1 MSNKYKITYFPEEN
15 FETADNGAISLRQ
28 YPKSTLAVMKG
39 NTILQKSKG
48 FSSPLPSSTGYSIS
62 DETLNNSLVVNG
74 QVFYHKNNFTDFISG
89 TIQFEVKKEYETL
102 NNISTQEITGYS
114 SDLVAINTDY
124 TLNVK
129 TYTANTSYNNEIV
142 LNFDTVPSL
151 IELVDLIN
159 EKYDVDFSEVIASL
173 NEDGTGIKF
182 SNRITDNEIGIRV
195 SVDTSSSTSI
205 TTLFDEIGE
214 EKYFNTPENDSNV
227 FSLIGTDDKNSI
239 YFIHKT
245 DGKLWLKMT
254 DYTNTYVLEKEL
266 CDWNF
271 TNEEFAKMELAID
284 SSKGLFFIDGKLIN
298 MFEMV
303 GNNTEDSS
311 DVNNIERENPLTY
324 LLLGGSMNSIQGDSY
339 SYKSFAV
346 SNEILHSSKFNT
358 DTLFDTSGSFIEL
371 DFGVIKAYSDKS
383 MEINTNDYDFV
394 FSMYDGATL
403 MTSTSSSTDFISF
416 FDDIDYDES
425 SSLAFETS
433 DNFKIRIY
441 FNDNNSVL
449 ESINVDLGTLDSNES
464 SDNGYGFED
473 LFMFIRRSLGYPQ
486 VPVELTDEQLMDA
499 LDQAVFEYNRYRN
512 FDINYDKM
520 EVTTDLI
527 KADDNSLIL
536 PPNIAAEDIIDIVVK
551 PRFTWAW
558 FGGGNTFMNNVF
570 MQSFFKAGDV
580 VSGASDMYIYRSSLK
595 DVENLMGL
603 SFSWNVMNNRLYFQP
618 ANILTE
624 NMVVGIKYVQT
635 LSVEEIVNSI
645 EIKKLALAYSKITLG
660 TIRQTFGNSIPAGES
675 TVQLNGDALIAS
687 GEALKNEMIEEMYKR
702 QEPLGFLWT

>member
-39 NTILQKSKG
+39 NTILQESKG

-89 TIQFEVKKEYETL
+89 TIQFEVKKEDETL

-114 SDLVAINTDY
+114 SDLVATNTDY

-182 SNRITDNEIGIRV
+182 YNRITDNEIGIRI

-214 EKYFNTPENDSNV
+214 EKYFNVPENDSNV

-403 MTSTSSSTDFISF
+403 MTSTSSSTEFISF

-449 ESINVDLGTLDSNES
+449 ENINIDLGTLDSNES

-527 KADDNSLIL
+527 RADDNSLIL

-558 FGGGNTFMNNVF
+558 FGGGNSFMNNVF

>member
-151 IELVDLIN
+151 IELIDLIN
-159 EKYDVDFSEVIASL
+159 EKYDIDFSEVIASL

>member
-39 NTILQKSKG
+39 NTILQESKG

-89 TIQFEVKKEYETL
+89 TIQFEVKKEDETL

-214 EKYFNTPENDSNV
+214 EKYFNVPENDSNV

-403 MTSTSSSTDFISF
+403 MTSTSSSTEFISF

-449 ESINVDLGTLDSNES
+449 ENINVDLGTLDSNES

-527 KADDNSLIL
+527 RADDNSLVL